1 MIRERETEG
10 NTYDFGS
17 DWYSVLEELVAN
29 LLGKDVILLR
39 VFVCLLGFESRRSNA
54 KLFPLLLAA
63 GEMSREQQE
72 PYFDLVLLLGL

>member
-1 MIRERETEG
+1 M
-10 NTYDFGS
+10 
-17 DWYSVLEELVAN
+17 
-29 LLGKDVILLR
+29 ILLR

>member
-1 MIRERETEG
+1 M
-10 NTYDFGS
+10 
-17 DWYSVLEELVAN
+17 
-29 LLGKDVILLR
+29 ILLR

-54 KLFPLLLAA
+54 KLFPLSLAA